1 MIKYIKIFAVT
12 GLFLFVC
19 ESYGQ
24 TRDEI
29 IIRGMDHMYHM
40 RMDSAK
46 FDFDWVVSMNSKD
59 PAGYFFLALL
69 EWWKISVNKE
79 DESNDENF
87 YRAVERVEDVA
98 DKVLDKNSQD
108 PNALFYKGAA
118 VGYRGLVKAIRN
130 SWLNAAE
137 DGKEALDLFGDVHE
151 LQPANKDVLF
161 GTGVYNY
168 FAEYVPDRYPFLKPL
183 MILFPDGDKTRGL
196 LQIKETAINSTFAK
210 TEAKLILAYL
220 YLRYEKNYLEAELYS
235 KSLLDQYP
243 ENSLFARYLYNSY
256 VGLSKYNDAIEGWKK
271 VIEASDNKQYGYTNP
286 FLKREAYYY
295 LGFSNMNLGNNE
307 EAKNYFIK
315 AEELS
320 NQIDKEGS
328 MIKAFNLL
336 WLGVTYR
343 NLMDTGKAREY
354 FDKVLNMENFG
365 DSHKQAEQFKN
376 QL

>member
-1 MIKYIKIFAVT
+1 
-12 GLFLFVC
+12 
-19 ESYGQ
+19 
-24 TRDEI
+24 
-29 IIRGMDHMYHM
+29 MYHM

-46 FDFDWVVSMNSKD
+46 IDFDRVVSMDSRD

-79 DESNDENF
+79 DESNDGNF
-87 YRAVERVEDVA
+87 YKAVEKVEDVA
-98 DKVLDKNSQD
+98 DKVLDRNSQD

-118 VGYRGLVKAIRN
+118 VGYRGLVRAIRS
-130 SWLNAAE
+130 SWLKAAE
-137 DGKEALDLFGDVHE
+137 DGKEALDLFGDVYE
-151 LQPANKDVLF
+151 IQPSNKDVLF

-183 MILFPDGDKTRGL
+183 MILFPDGDKTKGL

-220 YLRYEKNYLEAELYS
+220 YLRYEKNYIEAEMYS

-256 VGLSKYNDAIEGWKK
+256 VGLSKYNEAIEGWKR
-271 VIEASDNKQYGYTNP
+271 VVEASEKNQYGYTNP

-307 EAKNYFIK
+307 EAKNYLIK

-343 NLMDTGKAREY
+343 NLYDTGKAREY

-365 DSHKQAEQFKN
+365 DSHKQAEKFKN